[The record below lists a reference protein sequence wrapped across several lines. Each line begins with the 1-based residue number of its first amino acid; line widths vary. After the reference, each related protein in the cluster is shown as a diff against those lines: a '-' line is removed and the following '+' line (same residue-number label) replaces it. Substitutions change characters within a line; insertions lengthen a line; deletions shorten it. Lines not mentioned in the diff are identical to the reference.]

1 MVGGDPAKNGQAGP
15 AILAGRSNLVLR
27 IMSSLVL
34 VPVAIAAA
42 YFGGLVFLAFWA
54 VAALGVLWEWDT
66 LVCGSDRNRVL
77 VIGAVALFAAALLLA
92 FDWPGTA
99 IALIALGVFGVAISA
114 TMVVLVTFGLDELAY
129 AVADTMAPRI
139 RGAWCAAGL
148 VYAAALLI
156 APVLLRNDAAFG
168 FAAIVF
174 LFVIVWLTDIV
185 AYFVGRAAG
194 GPKLMVRVSPNKT
207 WSGAIGGTLAGV
219 IGGVVVARLFG
230 LGAPVAIA
238 VVAFGLS
245 VVSQAGDLLE
255 SAIKRQFSA
264 KDASSLI
271 PGHGG
276 LMDRLDGFVTAVVA
290 ALAIGLIHGGGSAPA
305 RGLMVW

>member
-1 MVGGDPAKNGQAGP
+1 
-15 AILAGRSNLVLR
+15 
-27 IMSSLVL
+27 MSSLVL

-42 YFGGLVFLAFWA
+42 YFGGLIFLAFWA
-54 VAALGVLWEWDT
+54 VAALGILWEWDT
-66 LVCGSDRNRVL
+66 LVCGSDRYRVL
-77 VIGAVALFAAALLLA
+77 LIGAVTLVGAGLLLA
-92 FDWPGTA
+92 FDWSSTA
-99 IALIALGVFGVAISA
+99 LALIIFGVC
-114 TMVVLVTFGLDELAY
+114 VVAS
-129 AVADTMAPRI
+129 VASEGR
-139 RGAWCAAGL
+139 RAWCSAGL

-156 APVLLRNDAAFG
+156 APVLLRNDTAFG

-174 LFVIVWLTDIV
+174 LFVVVWLTDIV
-185 AYFVGRAAG
+185 AYFVGRAVG
-194 GPKLMVRVSPNKT
+194 GPKLMVWVSPNKT

-230 LGAPVAIA
+230 LSAPVAIA
-238 VVAFGLS
+238 VVALGLS
-245 VVSQAGDLLE
+245 VISQAGDLLE